1 MHFIPTPEAGI
12 AELPLVLQGIM
23 PNKIENNL
31 GSGNI
36 SGLAKAVILGGGYD
50 EDSYAAMKNAVDQ
63 ASLAHPPVWLRVDAS
78 QTPPPMN
85 EDYGRM
91 MAQRLVELLKKLNQE
106 KKLDGSDGGS
116 YVY

>member
-1 MHFIPTPEAGI
+1 
-12 AELPLVLQGIM
+12 M
-23 PNKIENNL
+23 PVKIESNL

-50 EDSYAAMKNAVDQ
+50 DDAYSAMKSAVDQ
-63 ASLAHPPVWLRVDAS
+63 ASLAHRPVWLRVDTS
-78 QTPPPMN
+78 QPSPPMN
-85 EDYGRM
+85 EEYGRLL
-91 MAQRLVELLKKLNQE
+91 AKRLAELLKKLNQE